1 MRIIPISQQECSEFL
16 QRVSIGRLACSLN
29 DQPYVVPVA
38 FSYEPDC
45 IYIFSTFGK
54 KIEWMR
60 KNPKVCLQA
69 DEIGNRSN
77 WTSVV
82 VTGTYLELSVPQYHT
97 SQREHARKQ
106 LAEQCSEWWRIPLSG
121 ARDRAAGFFDGDCVF
136 SHRHQVD
143 ERTSCDPGSG
153 GAGYS
158 GNGSIRGFGLRLA
171 VCQNLALFRLE
182 RHDWASLSSWP
193 RHRLEAV
200 PSSTRTACSSRVPLK
215 QLPQRVVAVLKQ
227 NTGR

>member
-1 MRIIPISQQECSEFL
+1 MRIIPISQQECSELL

-82 VTGTYLELSVPQYHT
+82 VTGTYLELSDPRYHT
-97 SQREHARKQ
+97 AQREHAREL
-106 LAEQCSEWWRIPLSG
+106 LAQCSEWWRIPLSG
-121 ARDRAAGFFDGDCVF
+121 ARDRMLVSSMETVFFRIDIK
-136 SHRHQVD
+136 
-143 ERTSCDPGSG
+143 
-153 GAGYS
+153 
-158 GNGSIRGFGLRLA
+158 SISGLRA
-171 VCQNLALFRLE
+171 I
-182 RHDWASLSSWP
+182 S
-193 RHRLEAV
+193 EAEEPV
-200 PSSTRTACSSRVPLK
+200 R
-215 QLPQRVVAVLKQ
+215 QG
-227 NTGR
+227 TGH

>member
-1 MRIIPISQQECSEFL
+1 MRIIPISQEECSEVL

-77 WTSVV
+77 WTSVI
-82 VTGTYLELSVPQYHT
+82 VTGTYLELNVPQYHT
-97 SQREHARKQ
+97 SLREHAREK
-106 LAEQCSEWWRIPLSG
+106 LAAQSSEWWRIPLSG
-121 ARDRAAGFFDGDCVF
+121 ARYRELVSSMETIFFRIDIK
-136 SHRHQVD
+136 
-143 ERTSCDPGSG
+143 
-153 GAGYS
+153 
-158 GNGSIRGFGLRLA
+158 SISGLRA
-171 VCQNLALFRLE
+171 I
-182 RHDWASLSSWP
+182 P
-193 RHRLEAV
+193 EAEESV
-200 PSSTRTACSSRVPLK
+200 DQGTSH
-215 QLPQRVVAVLKQ
+215 
-227 NTGR
+227 

>member
-1 MRIIPISQQECSEFL
+1 MRIIPISQEECSEVL

-77 WTSVV
+77 WTSVI
-82 VTGTYLELSVPQYHT
+82 VTGTYLELNVPQYHT
-97 SQREHARKQ
+97 SLREHAREK
-106 LAEQCSEWWRIPLSG
+106 LAAQSSEWWRIPLSG
-121 ARDRAAGFFDGDCVF
+121 ARDRELVSSMETVFFRIDIK
-136 SHRHQVD
+136 
-143 ERTSCDPGSG
+143 
-153 GAGYS
+153 
-158 GNGSIRGFGLRLA
+158 SISGLR
-171 VCQNLALFRLE
+171 
-182 RHDWASLSSWP
+182 
-193 RHRLEAV
+193 AV
-200 PSSTRTACSSRVPLK
+200 PEAEQSVHQGTDH
-215 QLPQRVVAVLKQ
+215 
-227 NTGR
+227 